1 MHLYTQH
8 TGYICNLL
16 AHLLLAHSFSLLLLH
31 QHLLLRLLH
40 RRLRVI
46 PYGQLKRSNR
56 RYTFPKTFSFEL
68 RFWHNFVPDMPD
80 SSEKLTFQG
89 PPNPGGLHYS
99 VPPPD

>member
-1 MHLYTQH
+1 MMQRARTQSTQMQALN
-8 TGYICNLL
+8 TGGIDTSVMVNVPESVMRGAADKDL
-16 AHLLLAHSFSLLLLH
+16 
-31 QHLLLRLLH
+31 
-40 RRLRVI
+40 V